1 LRQITKPTCRFTD
14 HFRGFHEID
23 AIKTIFGNKTQDTL
37 TNLKVEFTNATLYM
51 RVTHEGTL
59 LINPHYLSCGD
70 FAELY
75 LDLIHELVHVK
86 QALNGKNSD
95 PDTCYVERPLE
106 IEAYQTCVNEARN
119 LGWDDNKILAYL
131 DSDLIN
137 EDELKQLARTLEVNF
152 EEDIEFSAMN
162 EP

>member
-1 LRQITKPTCRFTD
+1 
-14 HFRGFHEID
+14 
-23 AIKTIFGNKTQDTL
+23 
-37 TNLKVEFTNATLYM
+37 M

-59 LINPHYLSCGD
+59 LINPNYLSRGD

-86 QALNGKNSD
+86 QALNGRNSD
-95 PDTCYVERPLE
+95 PEVCYVERPLE

-137 EDELKQLARTLEVNF
+137 EEELRQLARTLEVSF
-152 EEDIEFSAMN
+152 EDTGEFSSMST
-162 EP
+162 PQDS